1 MSEKSLDERREESK
15 IEPTYPAYIIT
26 DEQLGTLMG
35 DGAVNILKED
45 GSILVRLVM
54 EKKNA

>member
-1 MSEKSLDERREESK
+1 MS
-15 IEPTYPAYIIT
+15 IEPTYPSYEIT

-54 EKKNA
+54 RKQS

>member
-1 MSEKSLDERREESK
+1 M
-15 IEPTYPAYIIT
+15 EPTYPSYKIT

-45 GSILVRLVM
+45 GTILVRLVM
-54 EKKNA
+54 EKK